1 MTFQT
6 YLRIN
11 GEALPVQKDDY
22 TVDYSD
28 VIADSG
34 GVTEAGTTIRDVIR
48 EGIPSISVTIPVSLT
63 WLKKLRRYK
72 REPYLNVEWMNPET
86 GSLSSGIMYMDGF
99 KVSLAHNN
107 RLQAVSLRKGNIF
120 MCYNQNNAFHGLYIS
135 ARRKIIFCISKSL
148 ISASDFR

>member
-11 GEALPVQKDDY
+11 GVALPVQKDNYTIDY
-22 TVDYSD
+22 RD

-48 EGIPSISVTIPVSLT
+48 EGVPSISVTIPVSLT
-63 WLKKLRRYK
+63 WLKKLRRMK

-99 KVSLAHNN
+99 KVSLAHDTSAGGLWN
-107 RLQAVSLRKGNIF
+107 VSF
-120 MCYNQNNAFHGLYIS
+120 
-135 ARRKIIFCISKSL
+135 SL
-148 ISASDFR
+148 EDLDDV